1 MDYDTGFVIA
11 PDTVRFRQRRV
22 EKPMLCHELFYCAE
36 VHATPFL
43 TRTQVQGV
51 YPLAD
56 FVAEWEGAG
65 VAFFQLSDGEEN
77 PAVTRLMHACGSE
90 ETAFGTFYVCASD
103 GSGLDEGHVQAVTHW
118 PEEYPA

>member
-43 TRTQVQGV
+43 TRTQVQG
-51 YPLAD
+51 
-56 FVAEWEGAG
+56 FTRWRISSRSGKG
-65 VAFFQLSDGEEN
+65 
-77 PAVTRLMHACGSE
+77 PA
-90 ETAFGTFYVCASD
+90 
-103 GSGLDEGHVQAVTHW
+103 W
-118 PEEYPA
+118 PFSS

>member
-36 VHATPFL
+36 VRATPFL
-43 TRTQVQGV
+43 TRTQVQEI

-65 VAFFQLSDGEEN
+65 VAFFQLAALKAEYEVMQVATLHRDA
-77 PAVTRLMHACGSE
+77 AVVALHQQYAALLG
-90 ETAFGTFYVCASD
+90 
-103 GSGLDEGHVQAVTHW
+103 
-118 PEEYPA
+118 